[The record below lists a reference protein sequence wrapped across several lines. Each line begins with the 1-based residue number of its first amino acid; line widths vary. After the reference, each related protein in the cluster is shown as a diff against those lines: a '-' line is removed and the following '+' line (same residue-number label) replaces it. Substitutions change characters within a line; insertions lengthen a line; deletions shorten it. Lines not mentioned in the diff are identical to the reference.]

1 MIIYEVKLELID
13 KTIYSSFILWLTSH
27 IKEMLQ
33 HEGFLK
39 SEIDNSFKKNST
51 ITVKYFI
58 ETREDL
64 ESYIKNYSEKM
75 RNDGIQKFKK
85 SFKATRKIYSY
96 NPLP

>member
-1 MIIYEVKLELID
+1 MVIYEVKLELID

-33 HEGFLK
+33 HKGFLK

-64 ESYIKNYSEKM
+64 DSYIKNYSEKM
-75 RNDGIQKFKK
+75 VGRLDG
-85 SFKATRKIYSY
+85 KASNRIIDYLL
-96 NPLP
+96 NNI